1 MYCLFC
7 YLQSD
12 FKCALFAVGLYAHE
26 IKSVWQR
33 KCFGVGCGCALF
45 HKAAATNNSEK
56 NRFSFFMIFRFVC
69 LFRNYDF
76 LHGLCRSDDVDAAQR
91 TIGGCYIAPDK
102 VENAECHIA
111 LDAAIARHTHEHIG
125 SRHTNGG

>member
-1 MYCLFC
+1 M
-7 YLQSD
+7 
-12 FKCALFAVGLYAHE
+12 
-26 IKSVWQR
+26 
-33 KCFGVGCGCALF
+33 
-45 HKAAATNNSEK
+45 
-56 NRFSFFMIFRFVC
+56 C

-111 LDAAIARHTHEHIG
+111 LDAAIARHTHGHIG
-125 SRHTNGG
+125 SRHVNGGFLRQFYHNFVACVATLRRNGVV